1 MLQFRATGTHDPVP
15 VWHDRSAEAGPLLRP
30 PRASRLDDELL
41 LVHRRCMRGTGGCMD
56 WPYRLGKG
64 TVDPLRRAYLDEL
77 RASIPDE
84 WGLWKGVHLKPADLT
99 VAAPVYVPADVNC
112 CPSFRAE
119 GRVRVSGDAVHLDLV
134 RITPDADSPAWLVD
148 PAEGIGHIRARTS
161 AAALAS
167 AYGAAA
173 VRPASI
179 SIGQGM
185 CVAGARVFPDTPM
198 EFEVAWVDS
207 TGTRPAFA
215 RVTRPGAPWRTPAGV
230 GVGTSL
236 SRLEEI
242 RGGPV
247 AFSGF
252 GWEGSGGGQLVRA
265 GRRVAPDPGARS
277 RGVVGAGLRPP
288 CRRAVWRP
296 RDLVRPSP
304 RSRAGDHRVHDD
316 RRVGVAGAR
325 AGSVLRMN
333 RAD

>member
-1 MLQFRATGTHDPVP
+1 
-15 VWHDRSAEAGPLLRP
+15 
-30 PRASRLDDELL
+30 
-41 LVHRRCMRGTGGCMD
+41 MD

-84 WGLWKGVHLKPADLT
+84 WGLWKGVHLNPAALT

-119 GRVRVSGDAVHLDLV
+119 GRVRVSGDAMHLDSV
-134 RITPDADSPAWLVD
+134 RITPDVDSPAWLVD

-161 AAALAS
+161 DAALAR

-252 GWEGSGGGQLVRA
+252 GWDGSGGASWSESGGELRLILAPDREALSALDSDPRADELYGDHEISSDHPLVRA
-265 GRRVAPDPGARS
+265 LGITVSTMIVGWASPAPEQIRFCG
-277 RGVVGAGLRPP
+277 
-288 CRRAVWRP
+288 
-296 RDLVRPSP
+296 
-304 RSRAGDHRVHDD
+304 
-316 RRVGVAGAR
+316 
-325 AGSVLRMN
+325 
-333 RAD
+333 